1 MLMNH
6 NKIEVLLVEDNPAEI
21 RLIDEVFNTFQ
32 ITNKLIHVSDGNEA
46 INYLYKKGK
55 YKNCQNPSLILLGLR
70 LPKMDGRELL
80 KVIKKDNNLKV
91 IPVIMLIDSSY
102 EKDINESYRNG
113 ASAVI
118 IKPCDYDGYG
128 ELIHSL
134 EDFWIN
140 KTQLPKLKS
149 SKWKKIILISQLNI
163 ETLTYFRA

>member
-1 MLMNH
+1 
-6 NKIEVLLVEDNPAEI
+6 
-21 RLIDEVFNTFQ
+21 
-32 ITNKLIHVSDGNEA
+32 
-46 INYLYKKGK
+46 
-55 YKNCQNPSLILLGLR
+55 
-70 LPKMDGRELL
+70 MDGRELL

-149 SKWKKIILISQLNI
+149 SK
-163 ETLTYFRA
+163 